1 MISSES
7 QGEKYS
13 GIGVQNADKKKARTA
28 KMGKFMEFRNIDKA
42 MEASVYYGFSPIEP
56 PTIEKT
62 DFEKADELIE
72 EDSAGREHMVSLP
85 IETTL
90 EEKNSLLRH
99 YVENNLI
106 AEPQPIMFSY
116 ENDDSSNKQKKA
128 AGKRQFLNLQML
140 GSPKSVSEV
149 VLIKTA
155 LALLS
160 DNGIEDIDIDVNSI
174 GDREST
180 NKFVRELA
188 NYYRKNINRM
198 SPHCRQLFKKDS
210 FSLLE
215 CDKKDCC
222 GSLNEEAP
230 KSISFLSE
238 ASRQHFKEVLEGL
251 EMLNVPY
258 RINNSLIP
266 DRRHSSQTVFEITR
280 GAENKKEI
288 IASGGRYDGLAKKIG
303 LKKDIPAIGLKISS
317 KNLLIGAPIH
327 SKIKVPRFFF
337 LQLGF
342 EAKLK
347 GLNVI
352 EILRKSK
359 ILVCQSLSRDM
370 LGGQIA
376 LAEKMKLPYS
386 HNGEKESM
394 ENTIMVRD
402 MNTRAQETVPIG
414 NLAAYL
420 KRLGI

>member
-303 LKKDIPAIGLKISS
+303 LKKTFP
-317 KNLLIGAPIH
+317 
-327 SKIKVPRFFF
+327 
-337 LQLGF
+337 Q
-342 EAKLK
+342 
-347 GLNVI
+347 
-352 EILRKSK
+352 
-359 ILVCQSLSRDM
+359 
-370 LGGQIA
+370 
-376 LAEKMKLPYS
+376 
-386 HNGEKESM
+386 
-394 ENTIMVRD
+394 
-402 MNTRAQETVPIG
+402 
-414 NLAAYL
+414 
-420 KRLGI
+420 